1 MAAALATMLAGCA
14 GPQDF
19 MHPAPG
25 AGANQLA
32 WLGWVACVL
41 FTIVSALVW
50 IALVWI
56 VRRRRGTLAEHAPIE
71 AGGGTN
77 WIVVGGIVVPAIVFA
92 GLFAMQVP
100 AMTKFPMDHG
110 DKALP
115 LIRVIGHQ
123 WWFDSEYLS
132 SQPNLL
138 VHAPT
143 ELHIPTG
150 CNVDIE
156 LQTRDVIH
164 SFWIPKL
171 HGKVDLVPGQ
181 VNHIRVQADVPGT
194 YQGECGEYCG
204 MQHANMRLQVVAQS
218 PEDFQKWLAAQRAD
232 AAGDPVS
239 KGRAAFESAACPLCH
254 AVRGTSAHG
263 QIGPDLTHV
272 ASRQRIAG
280 GMLENNPGNL
290 TAWIIH
296 AQAFKPGSQMPD
308 FPTLGGE
315 QTAAI
320 SAYLQS
326 LR

>member
-1 MAAALATMLAGCA
+1 
-14 GPQDF
+14 
-19 MHPAPG
+19 MHPARG

-32 WLGWVACVL
+32 WLGWLACVL

-50 IALVWI
+50 LALVWF

-71 AGGGTN
+71 TGDGTR
-77 WIVVGGIVVPAIVFA
+77 WIVVGGIVVPALVFA
-92 GLFAMQVP
+92 GLFAMSVP

-110 DKALP
+110 DQALP

-132 SQPNLL
+132 PQPNLL

-143 ELHIPTG
+143 EIHIPTG

-156 LQTRDVIH
+156 LQSRDVIH

-181 VNHIRVQADVPGT
+181 VNHIRVQADAPGT
-194 YQGECGEYCG
+194 YEGECGEYCG
-204 MQHANMRLQVVAQS
+204 MQHAHMRLQVVAQS
-218 PEDFQKWLAAQRAD
+218 PEDFQKWLVAQRED
-232 AAGDPVS
+232 AVGNNVSAGSDALS

-254 AVRGTSAHG
+254 TVRGTPAHG
-263 QIGPDLTHV
+263 EIGPDLTHV
-272 ASRQRIAG
+272 GSRQRIAG
-280 GMLENNPGNL
+280 GMLENNTGTL

-308 FPTLGGE
+308 LPTLGGE

-320 SAYLQS
+320 AAYLQS